1 MNELGTDYGIIGLV
15 PTAVVIILAL
25 WTRRTIESLLAG
37 TIVGLFLVAPT
48 EPLSLAAEIS
58 LAVMMNETVGWVI
71 LVCGFMG
78 SLIALFIRTGAVMAF
93 TDAVIGRVNSPKGG
107 LFTAWI
113 LGLFLFVDDYLNSIA
128 VGAAM
133 RRVTDNFKTSR
144 EMLAYVVDSTAAPVS
159 VIIPI
164 STWAVFF
171 GALLIENGVAEEGQG
186 VQTYIQA
193 IPYMFYA
200 WAAIL
205 IVPLVIAGV
214 IPAIGPMK
222 KAQARALTGI
232 TVPPGAEHIEAAN
245 RAITVKDG
253 IQGRSSEFIIPM
265 VVLAVSTWYFD
276 YDFLMGIY
284 LTMVLYILMIAVRR
298 TLTVDETYNA
308 VLDGFKTMIEPL
320 AALVAAYLLDEI
332 NGRMGLSEYIIEMIG
347 PLMTAELLPLAIF
360 LSMGVLSFA
369 TGSNWGVFVI
379 VLPIVT
385 SLANSLGADMALVI
399 GATLSASTF
408 GSHACFYTDATVLT
422 AQATGTTPFQHAI
435 TQLPYALIAAAISA
449 VLYFIVG

>member
-1 MNELGTDYGIIGLV
+1 VSDFGILCLLPTLV
-15 PTAVVIILAL
+15 VVVLAV
-25 WTRRTIESLLAG
+25 WSHRTIESLLAG
-37 TIVGLFLVAPT
+37 VLVGLFLIEPSQ
-48 EPLSLAAEIS
+48 PLSLAAEIS
-58 LAVMMNETVGWVI
+58 LEVMKNDTVGWVI

-78 SLIALFIRTGAVMAF
+78 SLIALFIRTGAVSAF
-93 TDAVIGRVNSPKGG
+93 TGAIIDRIHTRKGG
-107 LFTAWI
+107 LLTAWV

-133 RRVTDNFKTSR
+133 RKVTDSFGTSR

-159 VIIPI
+159 VIVPI

-171 GALLIENGVAEEGQG
+171 GALLVENGVAAEGQG
-186 VQTYIQA
+186 IQAYIAA
-193 IPYMFYA
+193 IPYMLYA

-205 IVPLVIAGV
+205 VVPLVIVGI
-214 IPAIGPMK
+214 IPAIGPMR
-222 KAQARALTGI
+222 KAEARAAAGQ
-232 TVPPGAEHIEAAN
+232 TVPPEAEHIEAAN
-245 RAITVKDG
+245 RSITAKEGVRG
-253 IQGRSSEFIIPM
+253 SSAEFIIPM

-284 LTMVLYILMIAVRR
+284 LTLGLYVLMIAVRR
-298 TLTVDETYNA
+298 TLTVEETYNA

-320 AALVAAYLLDEI
+320 AALVAAYLLDAI
-332 NGRMGLSEYIIEMIG
+332 NSRLDLSAYVIDFIAPYVNGQML
-347 PLMTAELLPLAIF
+347 PTAVF
-360 LSMGVLSFA
+360 LSMGALSFA

-385 SLANSLGADMALVI
+385 TLSNALGADMTLVI

-422 AQATGTTPFQHAI
+422 AQATGTTPYQHAI
-435 TQLPYALIAAAISA
+435 TQLPYALIAALISLIGYL
-449 VLYFIVG
+449 VLAWF

>member
-1 MNELGTDYGIIGLV
+1 MTDYGALALL
-15 PTAVVIILAL
+15 PSLVVIVLAL
-25 WTRRTIESLLAG
+25 WSHRTIESLLAG
-37 TIVGLFLVAPT
+37 VIVGLFMIAPSN
-48 EPLSLAAEIS
+48 PLGLAAEIS
-58 LAVMMNETVGWVI
+58 LSVMKNETVGWVI

-78 SLIALFIRTGAVMAF
+78 SLIALFIRTGAVSAF
-93 TDAVIGRVNSPKGG
+93 TETIIERVHSRKGG

-133 RRVTDNFKTSR
+133 RKVTDTFRTSR

-186 VQTYIQA
+186 IQAYISA

-205 IVPLVIAGV
+205 VVPLAIVGV
-214 IPAIGPMK
+214 IPPLGAMK
-222 KAQARALTGI
+222 RAEARAAAGQ
-232 TVPPGAEHIEAAN
+232 TVPPEAEHIEAAN
-245 RAITVKDG
+245 QSITAKDG
-253 IQGRSSEFIIPM
+253 IRGSSWEFLLPM
-265 VVLAVSTWYFD
+265 ALLALSTWYFD

-284 LTMVLYILMIAVRR
+284 LTMVVYVIMIAIRR
-298 TLTVDETYNA
+298 TLTVEETYNA

-332 NGRMGLSEYIIEMIG
+332 NTRMDLSAYVIDLIS
-347 PLMTAELLPLAIF
+347 PYMTAQLLPVAVF
-360 LSMGVLSFA
+360 LSMGALSFA

-385 SLANSLGADMALVI
+385 TLANAVGADMTVVI

-422 AQATGTTPFQHAI
+422 AQATGTTPYQHAI
-435 TQLPYALIAAAISA
+435 TQLPYALIAAAVS
-449 VLYFIVG
+449 VLAYLAIAYV

>member
-1 MNELGTDYGIIGLV
+1 MSEFGVFSLI
-15 PTAVVIILAL
+15 PTLTVVLLAL
-25 WTRRTIESLLAG
+25 WSHRTIESLLAG
-37 TIVGLFLVAPT
+37 TIVGLFMVAPT
-48 EPLSLAAEIS
+48 EPLSLMAEIS
-58 LAVMMNETVGWVI
+58 LSVMMNETVGWVI

-78 SLIALFIRTGAVMAF
+78 SLIALFIRTGAVTAF
-93 TDAVIGRVNSPKGG
+93 TSAIIARVRTRRGG
-107 LFTAWI
+107 LLTAWV

-133 RRVTDNFKTSR
+133 RKVTDSFRTSR

-171 GALLIENGVAEEGQG
+171 GALLVENGVAPAGQG
-186 VQTYIQA
+186 VQYYIQA

-205 IVPLVIAGV
+205 IVPLTIVGV

-222 KAQARALTGI
+222 RAEARARTGV

-245 RAITVKDG
+245 QSITVKDG
-253 IQGRSSEFIIPM
+253 VKGHSAEFIVPM
-265 VVLAVSTWYFD
+265 VILAFATWYFD
-276 YDFLMGIY
+276 YDFLKGIY
-284 LTMVLYILMIAVRR
+284 LTLALYILMIVVRR

-308 VLDGFKTMIEPL
+308 VLDGFKTMFEPL

-332 NGRMGLSEYIIEMIG
+332 NGRMGLSEFVIEVIS
-347 PLMTAELLPLAIF
+347 PHLTAEMLPVTIF
-360 LSMGVLSFA
+360 LTMGALSFA

-385 SLANSLGADMALVI
+385 TLANALGADMTLVI

-422 AQATGTTPFQHAI
+422 AQATGTTPYQHAI
-435 TQLPYALIAAAISA
+435 TQIPYALIAAAIAA
-449 VLYFIVG
+449 VLYFFIG

>member
-1 MNELGTDYGIIGLV
+1 
-15 PTAVVIILAL
+15 VVILAV
-25 WTRRTIESLLAG
+25 WTHRTIESLLAG
-37 TIVGLFLVAPT
+37 TIVGLFMIAPT
-48 EPLSLAAEIS
+48 DPLGLAAEIS

-78 SLIALFIRTGAVMAF
+78 SLIALFIRTGAVLAF
-93 TDAVIGRVNSPKGG
+93 TQAVIARVHTQKGG
-107 LFTAWI
+107 LFTAWV

-128 VGAAM
+128 VGASM
-133 RRVTDNFKTSR
+133 RKVTDSFRTSR

-171 GALLIENGVAEEGQG
+171 GALLVENGVAPEGQG
-186 VQTYIQA
+186 VQAYIQA

-205 IVPLVIAGV
+205 VVPLVIAGW
-214 IPAIGPMK
+214 IPAIGPMRR
-222 KAQARALTGI
+222 AEARAATGQ
-232 TVPPGAEHIEAAN
+232 TVPPEAAHIEAAN
-245 RAITVKDG
+245 QTILAKEGVKG
-253 IQGRSSEFIIPM
+253 NSAEFILPM
-265 VVLAVSTWYFD
+265 ALLALSTWYFD
-276 YDFLMGIY
+276 YDFLKGLY
-284 LTMVLYILMIAVRR
+284 LTLALYVLLIAIRR
-298 TLTVDETYNA
+298 TLTVEETYNA
-308 VLDGFKTMIEPL
+308 VLDGFKTMFEPL

-332 NGRMGLSEYIIEMIG
+332 NTRLDLSAYVIDLIS
-347 PLMTAELLPLAIF
+347 PWMTAQMLPTAVF

-385 SLANSLGADMALVI
+385 TLANAVGADMTIVI

-422 AQATGTTPFQHAI
+422 AQATGTTPYQHAI
-435 TQLPYALIAAAISA
+435 TQLPYALIAAGIS
-449 VLYFIVG
+449 VLAYLVIAWF

>member
-1 MNELGTDYGIIGLV
+1 MTEFGVLSLV
-15 PTAVVIILAL
+15 PTLVVVGLAL
-25 WTRRTIESLLAG
+25 WTHRTIESLLAG
-37 TIVGLFLVAPT
+37 TLVGLFMVSPSD
-48 EPLSLAAEIS
+48 PLTLAAEIS

-78 SLIALFIRTGAVMAF
+78 SLIALFIRTGAVTAF
-93 TDAVIGRVNSPKGG
+93 TRAVIARVDSRRGG
-107 LFTAWI
+107 LLTAWV

-133 RRVTDNFKTSR
+133 RKVTDSFGTSR

-171 GALLIENGVAEEGQG
+171 GALLVENGVAPEGQG
-186 VQTYIQA
+186 VRAYIEA

-205 IVPLVIAGV
+205 VVPLVIVGV
-214 IPAIGPMK
+214 IPPIGPMK
-222 KAQARALTGI
+222 RAEARAAGGV

-245 RAITVKDG
+245 QSITTKEGVRG
-253 IQGRSSEFIIPM
+253 HPGEFIGPM
-265 VVLAVSTWYFD
+265 ALLALSTWYFD
-276 YDFLMGIY
+276 YDFLKGIY
-284 LTMVLYILMIAVRR
+284 LTLALYILMIAVRR

-308 VLDGFKTMIEPL
+308 VLDGFKTMFEPL
-320 AALVAAYLLDEI
+320 AALVAAYLLDQI
-332 NGRMGLSEYIIEMIG
+332 NGRLGLSEFVIEVIS
-347 PLMTAELLPLAIF
+347 PHMTADLLPLAIF
-360 LSMGVLSFA
+360 LSMGALSFA

-379 VLPIVT
+379 VLPIVVT
-385 SLANSLGADMALVI
+385 LANALGASMPLVI

-422 AQATGTTPFQHAI
+422 AQATGTTPYQHAI
-435 TQLPYALIAAAISA
+435 TQIPYAMIAAAIAA
-449 VLYFIVG
+449 VLYLLI

>member
-1 MNELGTDYGIIGLV
+1 MTEYGALALV
-15 PTAVVIILAL
+15 PTLVVIVLAL
-25 WTRRTIESLLAG
+25 WSHRTIESLLAG
-37 TIVGLFLVAPT
+37 VVVGLFMIAPGD
-48 EPLSLAAEIS
+48 PLSLAAEIS
-58 LAVMMNETVGWVI
+58 LAVMKNDTVGWVI

-78 SLIALFIRTGAVMAF
+78 SLIALFIRTGAVSAF
-93 TDAVIGRVNSPKGG
+93 TETVIARVHTKKGG
-107 LFTAWI
+107 LFTAWV

-133 RRVTDNFKTSR
+133 RKVTDSFKTSR

-186 VQTYIQA
+186 IQAYIAA

-205 IVPLVIAGV
+205 VVPLVIAGV
-214 IPAIGPMK
+214 IPAFGPMR
-222 KAQARALTGI
+222 KAEARAAGGQ
-232 TVPPGAEHIEAAN
+232 TVPPEAEHIEAAN
-245 RAITVKDG
+245 RSISAKEGVRG
-253 IQGRSSEFIIPM
+253 NSAEFLVPM
-265 VVLAVSTWYFD
+265 AVLALSTWYFD
-276 YDFLMGIY
+276 YDFLKGIY
-284 LTMVLYILMIAVRR
+284 LTLVLYVLMIAVRR
-298 TLTVDETYNA
+298 TLTVEETYNA

-332 NGRMGLSEYIIEMIG
+332 NTRMDLSAYVIDLIS
-347 PLMTAELLPLAIF
+347 PYMTAQLLPVAVF
-360 LSMGVLSFA
+360 LSMGALSFA

-379 VLPIVT
+379 VLPIVVT
-385 SLANSLGADMALVI
+385 LTEAVGADMTVVI

-435 TQLPYALIAAAISA
+435 TQLPYALIAA
-449 VLYFIVG
+449 FIALIGYLLIAWF

>member
-1 MNELGTDYGIIGLV
+1 LDEYGIFSLIPTLV
-15 PTAVVIILAL
+15 VVILAL
-25 WTRRTIESLLAG
+25 WSHRTIESLLAG
-37 TIVGLFLVAPT
+37 TVVGLFMVAPT

-58 LAVMMNETVGWVI
+58 LAVMKNETVGWVI
-71 LVCGFMG
+71 LVCGLMG
-78 SLIALFIRTGAVMAF
+78 SLIALFIRTGAVTAF
-93 TDAVIGRVNSPKGG
+93 TQAIIARVRTRRGG
-107 LFTAWI
+107 LMTAWV

-133 RRVTDNFKTSR
+133 RRVTDSFRTSR

-171 GALLIENGVAEEGQG
+171 GALLVENGVAPEGQG
-186 VQTYIQA
+186 VQFYIRA

-214 IPAIGPMK
+214 IPAVGSMK
-222 KAQARALTGI
+222 RAEARARTGV

-245 RAITVKDG
+245 QSITVKEG
-253 IQGRSSEFIIPM
+253 VTGHISEFIVPM
-265 VVLAVSTWYFD
+265 ALLSVATWYFD
-276 YDFLMGIY
+276 YDFLKGIY
-284 LTMVLYILMIAVRR
+284 LTLALYVVMIAVRR
-298 TLTVDETYNA
+298 TLTVEETYNA
-308 VLDGFKTMIEPL
+308 MLDGFKTMLEPL

-332 NGRMGLSEYIIEMIG
+332 NGRMGLSEFVIEVIS
-347 PLMTAELLPLAIF
+347 PHLTAEMLPVTIF
-360 LSMGVLSFA
+360 LTMGALSFA

-422 AQATGTTPFQHAI
+422 AQATGTTPYQHAI
-435 TQLPYALIAAAISA
+435 TQIPYALIAAAIAA
-449 VLYFIVG
+449 VLYFVVG

>member
-1 MNELGTDYGIIGLV
+1 VTEFGALALIPTLV
-15 PTAVVIILAL
+15 VVILAV
-25 WTRRTIESLLAG
+25 WTHRTIESLLAG
-37 TIVGLFLVAPT
+37 TIVGLFMIAPT
-48 EPLSLAAEIS
+48 DPLGLAAEIS

-78 SLIALFIRTGAVMAF
+78 SLIALFIRTGAVLAF
-93 TDAVIGRVNSPKGG
+93 TQAVIARVHTQKGG
-107 LFTAWI
+107 LFTAWV

-128 VGAAM
+128 VGASM
-133 RRVTDNFKTSR
+133 RKVTDSFRTSR

-171 GALLIENGVAEEGQG
+171 GALLVENGVAPEGQG
-186 VQTYIQA
+186 VQAYIQA

-205 IVPLVIAGV
+205 VVPLVIAGW
-214 IPAIGPMK
+214 IPAIGPMRR
-222 KAQARALTGI
+222 AEARAATGQ
-232 TVPPGAEHIEAAN
+232 TVPPEAAHIEAAN
-245 RAITVKDG
+245 QTILAKEGVKG
-253 IQGRSSEFIIPM
+253 NSAEFILPM
-265 VVLAVSTWYFD
+265 ALLALSTWYFD
-276 YDFLMGIY
+276 YDFLKGLY
-284 LTMVLYILMIAVRR
+284 LTLALYVLLIAIRR
-298 TLTVDETYNA
+298 TLTVEETYNA
-308 VLDGFKTMIEPL
+308 VLDGFKTMFEPL

-332 NGRMGLSEYIIEMIG
+332 NTRLDLSAYVIDLIS
-347 PLMTAELLPLAIF
+347 PWMTAQMLPTAVF

-385 SLANSLGADMALVI
+385 TLANAVGADMTIVI

-422 AQATGTTPFQHAI
+422 AQATGTTPYQHAI
-435 TQLPYALIAAAISA
+435 TQLPYALIAAGIS
-449 VLYFIVG
+449 VLAYLVIAWF